1 MDKDKDIQYYPKVTD
16 IVGIPTRDSCN
27 GATKL
32 LTLTTH
38 VLKSLLLFFF
48 FQPNSTKSCHKMP
61 SMLGYKENLSTLEA
75 RVILSGKDVK
85 CK

>member
-32 LTLTTH
+32 LTLTIH

-48 FQPNSTKSCHKMP
+48 NQIPQNLATKCQVCSAIKR
-61 SMLGYKENLSTLEA
+61 T
-75 RVILSGKDVK
+75 
-85 CK
+85 

>member
-48 FQPNSTKSCHKMP
+48 FFNQIPQNLATKCQVCSAIKR
-61 SMLGYKENLSTLEA
+61 T
-75 RVILSGKDVK
+75 
-85 CK
+85 